1 MRPHM
6 PLITLALTLV
16 VVGRPAAAQESPRAR
31 AQSLLSA
38 EVFAKVDALARAAEQ
53 DGIPGDILF
62 SKALEGNAKHVPA
75 ERIVPAVQAYS
86 GRLQEARTA
95 FGPGAGGPLLIAGAD
110 ALQRGVGAELLQS
123 LGRNPARSPTA
134 CLVLADLVETG
145 VAGEQALGL
154 VREAMRLRSRDQQML
169 DMSAQ
174 VRRLMRQ
181 GESAINAVDQV
192 RRSLQRGRGGGV
204 TAPVAPGSE
213 PTTQTRR
220 RAGGGG

>member
-1 MRPHM
+1 MRTHM
-6 PLITLALTLV
+6 PMITLALSLV
-16 VVGRPAAAQESPRAR
+16 LVGRPAAGQESPRTR
-31 AQSLLSA
+31 AQSLLPA
-38 EVFAKVDALARAAEQ
+38 EVFAQVDAMARAAEQ
-53 DGIPGDILF
+53 DGVPGDILF
-62 SKALEGNAKHVPA
+62 NKALEGNAKHVPA
-75 ERIVPAVQAYS
+75 DRIVPAVRAYS

-95 FGPGAGGPLLIAGAD
+95 FGADAGGPLLIAGAD
-110 ALQRGVGAELLQS
+110 ALQRGVGPEILRS
-123 LGRNPARSPTA
+123 LGRSSERSPTA

-145 VAGEQALGL
+145 VGGQQALGL
-154 VREAMRLRSRDQQML
+154 VREAMRMRARDQQML

-181 GESAINAVDQV
+181 GESAANAVEQV

-220 RAGGGG
+220 RGGGGA